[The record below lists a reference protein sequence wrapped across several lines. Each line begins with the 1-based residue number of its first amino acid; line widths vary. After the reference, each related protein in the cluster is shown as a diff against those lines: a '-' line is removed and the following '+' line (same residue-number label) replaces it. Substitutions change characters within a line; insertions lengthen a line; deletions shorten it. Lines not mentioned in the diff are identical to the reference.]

1 MQKPTNFLPWML
13 LAGILFSLTQLACG
27 QRHVAWDEHPNY
39 DAYTQLS
46 VNADNDCSVIALA
59 IAADIPYHRSYNL
72 HKDFLGRECAQC
84 PTQVALFFKGIDDA
98 LRDVYRTAF
107 VVVNFNDSYHP
118 TVWQLAGS
126 EAAKGEFLYVAVNGH
141 ALAIVN
147 GVVFDNRVDPC
158 LNCRVEGAF
167 AIRRA
172 QLCD

>member
-13 LAGILFSLTQLACG
+13 LAGILVSLTQLACG

-39 DAYTQLS
+39 DYVSQLA

-59 IAADIPYHRSYNL
+59 IAADVPYHKSYHA

-84 PTQVALFFKGIDDA
+84 PTNVASFFAGIADA
-98 LRDVYRTAF
+98 LRDLYRTAF
-107 VVVNFNDSYHP
+107 VLVRGDDFYHP

-126 EAAKGEFLYVAVNGH
+126 DAAKGEFLYVAVDGH
-141 ALAIVN
+141 ALAIID
-147 GVVFDNRVDPC
+147 GVVWDNRVDPC
-158 LNCRVEGAF
+158 LNCRVEVAF

>member
-1 MQKPTNFLPWML
+1 MRSTRNFLYHMMWL
-13 LAGILFSLTQLACG
+13 GLFFTICQIACG

-84 PTQVALFFKGIDDA
+84 PTSVPLFFMGIDNA

-107 VVVNFNDSYHP
+107 VVVNFDDLYHP

-126 EAAKGEFLYVAVNGH
+126 DAAKGEFIYVAVDGH

-172 QLCD
+172 PLCD